1 MREKFRQRL
10 LRSLTL
16 SKSVKSIRPL
26 FVSLALASL
35 LISGC
40 NAGKNLLENS
50 RFEDADPISSGW
62 SLEGGGSVKKTAD
75 GAVLRAEGD
84 STPFIYQGVSAKV
97 FGKERLFTLS
107 AWVSSDTPDS
117 AYLEF
122 SNRQGADIRSE
133 AHPGDGSWRLL
144 KLTARAPEGSQKVE
158 FRIRLYR
165 GGSLS
170 IREASF
176 SAGAAS
182 TLEKRSLD
190 GIVLGASWAKWALE
204 AALIIAAL
212 SAAAVFMP
220 YRDREEAR
228 VFEGFLLLLILS
240 NIMLVAGKSFN
251 AGAASN
257 AAWVLLSLWLI
268 RRALQGAFKRKKRGN
283 DASFMKRVPSAFAA
297 LCLFATVAIVYALKN
312 GDVKGAEKAA
322 NFAYL
327 LFLTTAAALALE
339 KTLSKAWEA
348 LRSGKEGARTRRKPE
363 MEEET
368 LLEMAE
374 AGKKGD
380 GVL

>member
-1 MREKFRQRL
+1 M
-10 LRSLTL
+10 T
-16 SKSVKSIRPL
+16 I
-26 FVSLALASL
+26 
-35 LISGC
+35 
-40 NAGKNLLENS
+40 
-50 RFEDADPISSGW
+50 
-62 SLEGGGSVKKTAD
+62 
-75 GAVLRAEGD
+75 
-84 STPFIYQGVSAKV
+84 
-97 FGKERLFTLS
+97 
-107 AWVSSDTPDS
+107 
-117 AYLEF
+117 
-122 SNRQGADIRSE
+122 
-133 AHPGDGSWRLL
+133 
-144 KLTARAPEGSQKVE
+144 
-158 FRIRLYR
+158 
-165 GGSLS
+165 
-170 IREASF
+170 SF

-268 RRALQGAFKRKKRGN
+268 RRALQGALKRKKRGN